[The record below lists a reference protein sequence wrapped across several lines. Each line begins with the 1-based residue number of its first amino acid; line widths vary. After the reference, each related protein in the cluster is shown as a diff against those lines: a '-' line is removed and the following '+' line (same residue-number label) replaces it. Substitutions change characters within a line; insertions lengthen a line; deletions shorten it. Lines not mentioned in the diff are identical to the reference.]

1 MNDYKEKEKLIINV
15 PRRISRGPVRAS
27 AMVGSFKD
35 ISKQET
41 LSMVNRGIVSY
52 KEIILFQCEVK
63 FIKCGESFV
72 SG

>member
-1 MNDYKEKEKLIINV
+1 
-15 PRRISRGPVRAS
+15 
-27 AMVGSFKD
+27 MVGSFKD

-41 LSMVNRGIVSY
+41 LSMVNRGIVFY